1 MSSWTTNSWCWCLSA
16 AFVTQ
21 PSLILKGAQ
30 VFSDWVAGVDKVPY

>member
-1 MSSWTTNSWCWCLSA
+1 MSSLTANSCCLCLSA

-30 VFSDWVAGVDKVPY
+30 VFSDWVAGVDKMPY